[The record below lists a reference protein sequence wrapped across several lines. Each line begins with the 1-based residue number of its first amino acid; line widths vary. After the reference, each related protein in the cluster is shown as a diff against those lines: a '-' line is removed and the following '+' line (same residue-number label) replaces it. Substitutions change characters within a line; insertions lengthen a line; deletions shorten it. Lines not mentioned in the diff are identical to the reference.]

1 MTREIALLSESPQAE
16 VRVTLPQEPLD
27 DNDDTGVE
35 TFILLLNDE
44 LGLAPANV
52 FLGQSVVNIEDTG
65 KRIIRCGRVY
75 KEGPISVLV
84 WTGLYR
90 LSSLTLRI
98 YIAYHTLVSSLPTK
112 ELLLLFLPLVAP
124 PFLEIYRTIESSMN
138 LACMAL
144 YLPCNMAER
153 LHFEIITA
161 ATPPIFHSDSA

>member
-16 VRVTLPQEPLD
+16 VRVSLPQEPLD

-75 KEGPISVLV
+75 KEGPVPVLV
-84 WTGLYR
+84 WTCFQASTV

-112 ELLLLFLPLVAP
+112 ELFGVSPK
-124 PFLEIYRTIESSMN
+124 
-138 LACMAL
+138 
-144 YLPCNMAER
+144 
-153 LHFEIITA
+153 
-161 ATPPIFHSDSA
+161 